1 MVEVLLAAAAVAFD
15 VFLPT
20 IVILLLATISLGL
33 RRSGPGSLG
42 FHRVRLPGRMI
53 ITVSGRTALRILLG
67 VGVSS
72 ALFALAH
79 TEQGM
84 IGVVVTFLDALYF
97 SALRWRFRTL
107 WAAVLAHGF
116 NNTIGLVTF
125 FFVGPIYGLW

>member
-1 MVEVLLAAAAVAFD
+1 MLLILVALSWTLAAVGEETVYRGYIPTRIAD
-15 VFLPT
+15 VF
-20 IVILLLATISLGL
+20 GQK
-33 RRSGPGSLG
+33 
-42 FHRVRLPGRMI
+42 RVG
-53 ITVSGRTALRILLG
+53 ILLG
-67 VGVSS
+67 VGVSA

-79 TEQGM
+79 IEQGVS
-84 IGVVVTFLDALYF
+84 GVVVTFLDAIYF

>member
-1 MVEVLLAAAAVAFD
+1 MLVIFVVLSWTLAAVGEETVYRDCIPTRMAD
-15 VFLPT
+15 VF
-20 IVILLLATISLGL
+20 GQN
-33 RRSGPGSLG
+33 
-42 FHRVRLPGRMI
+42 RVG
-53 ITVSGRTALRILLG
+53 ILLG

-79 TEQGM
+79 TEYVL

-125 FFVGPIYGLW
+125 SWVRSTACGDLLEFSTDGGGQCE